1 VVQLALHGSQA
12 GLDVSEAF
20 TVGEL
25 REAQTQKLIPAR
37 ETAIPGIAAI
47 TAHAS
52 LKLIGWRMS
61 HQLRENGSAK
71 VHTPLSGSSTG
82 TRRPCPKP
90 RNPLGKSSNRKIF

>member
-12 GLDVSEAF
+12 GLDVCEAF

-37 ETAIPGIAAI
+37 ETAIPGIATI
-47 TAHAS
+47 TAYAF

-61 HQLRENGSAK
+61 HHLRENGSAK
-71 VHTPLSGSSTG
+71 VHTPLSG
-82 TRRPCPKP
+82 
-90 RNPLGKSSNRKIF
+90 PLPGRFDLPETPQSARTLSNRKIF